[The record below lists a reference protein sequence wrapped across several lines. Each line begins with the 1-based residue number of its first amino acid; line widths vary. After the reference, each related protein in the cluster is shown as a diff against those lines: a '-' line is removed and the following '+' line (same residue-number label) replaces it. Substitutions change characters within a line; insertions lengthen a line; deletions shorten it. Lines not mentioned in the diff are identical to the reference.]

1 MIKKPSGVKDTN
13 NIESTK
19 ILINELKNNNN
30 SIEKVLKDLLK
41 GVRKQQRM
49 NIPNVKNYVTMIKNN
64 KKIMEKLQEALR
76 KMEN

>member
-1 MIKKPSGVKDTN
+1 M
-13 NIESTK
+13 
-19 ILINELKNNNN
+19 
-30 SIEKVLKDLLK
+30 LKDLLK
-41 GVRKQQRM
+41 GVKRQQRM